1 MGLTLDTGKRLIW
14 CVIFKNVKCY
24 SKTENGIDFT
34 VRVNSNFID
43 QVNFI
48 KNNIENGEALCEP
61 LTREDKLFP
70 GDLTCMFNDKVVN
83 CFTRWS
89 ESGGISSSILKYF
102 LKPLTIII
110 CYLDQPELFHLQC
123 LMDM

>member
-14 CVIFKNVKCY
+14 YVIFKNVKCY

-48 KNNIENGEALCEP
+48 KKNIENGEALCEP

-83 CFTRWS
+83 FFTRWS

-110 CYLDQPELFHLQC
+110 CYLDQPELFHL
-123 LMDM
+123 